1 MTTLGIVSDTH
12 VNLGGKRQLAPQLF
26 DALQGVDLILH
37 AGDLNTLRVV
47 TDLEAIAPVYAVHG
61 NNEDWEAAQLPR
73 TRLIEVEGC
82 RIGLA
87 HGDVAATEDVTPLS
101 GIPAEKYGWA
111 AAIALSHFA
120 TAPLDC
126 LVFGHSHWP
135 LIHPYTRRF
144 DGRHILLFNPGSAGK
159 KRKSSHHSCG
169 LLRVTGTQLDA
180 QLITWD

>member
-26 DALQGVDLILH
+26 EVLQGVDLILH

-47 TDLEAIAPVYAVHG
+47 TDLEALAPVYAVHG

-73 TRLIEVEGC
+73 TRIIEVEGC

-87 HGDVAATEDVTPLS
+87 HGDMGVREDLVLFKGVGGALS
-101 GIPAEKYGWA
+101 SWSA
-111 AAIALSHFA
+111 AAALSHFED
-120 TAPLDC
+120 APIDC

-135 LIHPYTRRF
+135 LIHPHIRPS
-144 DGRHILLFNPGSAGK
+144 DGRSILLFNPGSAGK
-159 KRKSSHHSCG
+159 KRKAPHHSCG
-169 LLRVTGTQLDA
+169 LLRINGTQLDA
-180 QLITWD
+180 KLVTWD